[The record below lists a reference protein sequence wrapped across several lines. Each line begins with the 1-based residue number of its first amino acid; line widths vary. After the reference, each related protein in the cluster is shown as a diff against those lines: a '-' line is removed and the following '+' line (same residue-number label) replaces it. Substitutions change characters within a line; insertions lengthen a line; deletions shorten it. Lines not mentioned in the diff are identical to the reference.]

1 MVDKGALIKKLRTA
15 LDMTQE
21 ELSEATGYSIQTI
34 SKLENGKGA
43 DGVALNDILCY
54 LVLMDESFAD
64 FSSPIVPTDKVE

>member
-1 MVDKGALIKKLRTA
+1 MVDKGMLIKKLRTA

-21 ELSEATGYSIQTI
+21 GLSEATGYSIQTI

-54 LVLMDESFAD
+54 LVLMGEGLAD